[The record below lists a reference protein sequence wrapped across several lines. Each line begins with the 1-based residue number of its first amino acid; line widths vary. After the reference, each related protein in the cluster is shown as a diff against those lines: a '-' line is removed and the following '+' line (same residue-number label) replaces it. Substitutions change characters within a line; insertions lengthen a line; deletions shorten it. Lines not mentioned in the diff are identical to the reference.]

1 MVFCHIGIQNV
12 PVVYADMY
20 SCKLTDYQLLLHNA
34 LHSVQT
40 TISVILVPAAL
51 ITVAYIVGGESSW
64 TESDAH
70 HTLVLGPGD
79 HVVARNTVSMLA
91 VSVSMVYVH
100 IVYI

>member
-20 SCKLTDYQLLLHNA
+20 SCKLTDYQLVLHNA
-34 LHSVQT
+34 LHSVQ

-79 HVVARNTVSMLA
+79 HVVARNTVSMLT

-100 IVYI
+100 TVYI